1 MLAKYDNVFVVTIL
15 GHWLI
20 ARKMLAKYLKENLR
34 FDVKIF
40 WA

>member
-15 GHWLI
+15 GHRLI
-20 ARKMLAKYLKENLR
+20 TRKMLPKYLKENLR
-34 FDVKIF
+34 FDVRMF